1 MTVELRAASLSRL
14 LLVGLLVSLGLGG
27 CRAETPIPDPT
38 RGVILISLDT
48 LAAGHLSTYGYPRE
62 TSPFLDSLATR
73 GTLFE
78 NAIVQY
84 PSTLV
89 SHVSMFTGLYPQ
101 EHGVLPFT
109 SKRLSPAIDTL
120 PERFERHGFRTAGH
134 TEGGYVSHD
143 FGFERGFEE
152 FSDPNTTA
160 DTDIV
165 DTLRRGIDFLSKL
178 DSEER
183 FFLFLHSY
191 SIHDPYTPPEP
202 FRSWFWKRAPVATFA
217 AEGRNLSQV
226 NGGSRDVTPQAVEYF
241 KALYD
246 GSIRHVDSVLEH
258 FFGEL
263 ETMGLLAETT
273 IVITSDHGEE
283 FLQHGKLVHE
293 QIYPECLRV
302 PLIVLHPHI
311 GHGRRVRGLVQS
323 IDIAPTLYELAAV
336 PPPRQLSGRS
346 LVANLYQPD
355 QVLSRTAYAET
366 LGTDRQRTLIS
377 AVGRGLYQLIE
388 TETVAE
394 SDGVWIARSAAF
406 DTTESTLEL
415 SAASFHRPRTL
426 RVEAGTARMS
436 FDIGTE
442 WAPFELE
449 LPDTGAARRVLLTA
463 SGCDSPR
470 SVGLVDDPR
479 CLGIKLRGVSLSRT
493 ELFDWRRDRA
503 ARDDVA
509 FARPGLR
516 DRLARALARTRH
528 QRLAEPDPMT
538 VSKETEEALRALGY
552 IE

>member
-1 MTVELRAASLSRL
+1 MGTGFMTVERGVALLGALAALAL
-14 LLVGLLVSLGLGG
+14 AA
-27 CRAETPIPDPT
+27 CQTATPVPDPT

-48 LAAGHLSTYGYPRE
+48 LAAGHLSAYGYQRR
-62 TSPFLDSLATR
+62 TSPFLDSLAGR

-143 FGFERGFEE
+143 FGFERGFQE
-152 FSDPNTTA
+152 FADPNTTA
-160 DTDIV
+160 DTDVV
-165 DTLRRGIDFLSKL
+165 DTFRRGIDFLKTL
-178 DSEER
+178 DSDQR
-183 FFLFLHSY
+183 FFLFLHTY

-202 FRSWFWKRAPVATFA
+202 YRSWFWKREAVATFA
-217 AEGRNLSQV
+217 PEGRNLSQV
-226 NGGSRDVTPQAVEYF
+226 NGGSRDVTPQAVDYF

-246 GSIRHVDSVLEH
+246 GSIRYVDSVLEQ

-302 PLIVLHPHI
+302 PLIVLHPAI
-311 GHGRRVRGLVQS
+311 GHGGRARGIARS
-323 IDIAPTLYELAAV
+323 IDIAPTLYQLAAV
-336 PPPRQLSGRS
+336 PPPTQLSGRS
-346 LVANLYQPD
+346 LVPNLYQPD
-355 QVLSRTAYAET
+355 RVLSRTAYAET

-377 AVGRGLYQLIE
+377 AVGRDLYQLIE

-394 SDGVWIARSAAF
+394 SDGVWIVRSAAF
-406 DTTESTLEL
+406 DTNEPKLQL
-415 SAASFHRPRTL
+415 SAASYHQPRTL
-426 RVEAGTARMS
+426 RVETGATHMDVDVGT
-436 FDIGTE
+436 D

-449 LPDTGAARRVLLTA
+449 LPGNGTARRVLLSA

-470 SVGLVDDPR
+470 LVGAVDDPR

-503 ARDDVA
+503 ARNDLN
-509 FARPGLR
+509 FAQPDLR

-528 QRLAEPDPMT
+528 QRLAEPAPTT
-538 VSKETEEALRALGY
+538 VSKETEAALRALGY
-552 IE
+552 VE